1 MVQTN
6 WAVLHNMLIRPN
18 TGVFLVSRA
27 ALFSG
32 WWTNDS
38 FLVLRM
44 SANTKW
50 RYHSFK
56 IFLRFWL
63 AKITRIIHHNQLL
76 LTKFGRILP
85 YWTDDVKSAVNLQI
99 IEPLTEKTLR
109 RGWVVF
115 EVSNGG
121 TLYSFHGKL
130 LSKNITRTARRQLD
144 RRHLLF
150 GVYLQ
155 NWTALYLLN
164 FLIKMHY
171 RCDFKL
177 NIDGGKQVQETL
189 HIAEHIGTIRRN
201 KH

>member
-6 WAVLHNMLIRPN
+6 WAVLHDMLIRPN

-38 FLVLRM
+38 FPVLRT

-56 IFLRFWL
+56 IFL
-63 AKITRIIHHNQLL
+63 IHHSQLL
-76 LTKFGRILP
+76 LTKFGRIFP
-85 YWTDDVKSAVNLQI
+85 YWTDDVKSALTLQI
-99 IEPLTEKTLR
+99 IEPLTEKTWR
-109 RGWVVF
+109 RGWVAF
-115 EVSNGG
+115 DASNGG

-150 GVYLQ
+150 GVRLQ
-155 NWTALYLLN
+155 TWTALYLLN
-164 FLIKMHY
+164 FLIKTHY
-171 RCDFKL
+171 RYDFKL
-177 NIDGGKQVQETL
+177 NIDGGKQIQETL
-189 HIAEHIGTIRRN
+189 HIGEHIGTIRRN